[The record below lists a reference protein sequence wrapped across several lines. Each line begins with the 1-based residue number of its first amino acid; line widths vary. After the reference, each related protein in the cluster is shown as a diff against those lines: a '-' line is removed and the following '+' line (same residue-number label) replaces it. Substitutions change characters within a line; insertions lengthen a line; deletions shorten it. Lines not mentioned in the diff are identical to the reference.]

1 MINLNYKPKK
11 FGKYN
16 DVVPHIIKGFFSEEE
31 LKEVYDL
38 IEYGRSLEGT
48 DDFHAPLVLPKMA
61 RQQIELKY
69 TGKILEKMERFASDF
84 IGEEVKMTH
93 NSYLS
98 YNKKHNPDAW
108 PKLPP
113 HFDSDN
119 YFTKLTMDYQ
129 LEANVGW
136 PVVIDVNGELQS
148 FDLEY
153 GDLLVFWGAGAIH
166 WREPMILDHGD
177 NCEVLTM
184 HFAVQK
190 DFEELNLPAR
200 DPEARKARMQEW
212 ADKSKYNEYQKEFDK
227 KMTALEKEYWANIER
242 KNNVG

>member
-1 MINLNYKPKK
+1 MINEAYKPKK
-11 FGKYN
+11 FGQYS
-16 DVVPHIIKGFFSEEE
+16 DVKPHIIKGFFSEEE
-31 LKEVYDL
+31 LKEAYEL
-38 IEYGRSLEGT
+38 IDQGKKLEGS
-48 DDFHAPLVLPKMA
+48 DDFYAPLVLPKMA

-69 TGKILEKMERFASDF
+69 SGKLLEKIEKWASEF
-84 IGEEVKMTH
+84 VGEEVKMTH

-98 YNKKHNPDAW
+98 YNKIHNPEAW

-129 LEANVGW
+129 LETNVNW

-200 DPEARKARMQEW
+200 DPEARKARMAEW
-212 ADKSKYNEYQKEFDK
+212 VEKSKYTEYQEEYDN
-227 KMTALEKEYWANIER
+227 KMYSLIER
-242 KNNVG
+242 KNNNA

>member
-1 MINLNYKPKK
+1 MINEAYKPKK
-11 FGKYN
+11 WGQYN
-16 DVVPHIIKGFFSEEE
+16 DVVPHVIKGFFTKEE
-31 LKEVYDL
+31 LDEVYEL
-38 IEYGRSLEGT
+38 INYGKSLEGK

-61 RQQIELKY
+61 RQQIELKFA
-69 TGKILEKMERFASDF
+69 GKLLEKIEKFASDF
-84 IGEEVKMTH
+84 VGEEVKMTH

-98 YNKKHNPDAW
+98 YNKKHNPDAD

-129 LEANVGW
+129 LEANVDW
-136 PVVIDVNGELQS
+136 PVVIDVNGEVKS
-148 FDLEY
+148 FSLEY

-166 WREPMILDHGD
+166 WREPMILDNGD

-184 HFAVQK
+184 HFATWK

-200 DPEARKARMQEW
+200 EPEARELRMKEW
-212 ADKSKYNEYQKEFDK
+212 KEKSKYSEYQHNYDA
-227 KMTALEKEYWANIER
+227 KMVELKDAYIR
-242 KNNVG
+242 KQNNA